1 MSLIGSTNVDS
12 FDVYINNDYFG
23 TDVSEIQITT
33 NDILRIDV
41 VKTNNTLESNIE
53 FEAQLV

>member
-1 MSLIGSTNVDS
+1 MSLVGTTNVDS
-12 FDVYINNDYFG
+12 FDVFINDDYFG

-41 VKTNNTLESNIE
+41 VKSNNSLESTIK
-53 FEAQLV
+53 FESQLV

>member
-1 MSLIGSTNVDS
+1 V
-12 FDVYINNDYFG
+12 FINDDYFG

-41 VKTNNTLESNIE
+41 VKTNNTLESTIK
-53 FEAQLV
+53 FESQLV